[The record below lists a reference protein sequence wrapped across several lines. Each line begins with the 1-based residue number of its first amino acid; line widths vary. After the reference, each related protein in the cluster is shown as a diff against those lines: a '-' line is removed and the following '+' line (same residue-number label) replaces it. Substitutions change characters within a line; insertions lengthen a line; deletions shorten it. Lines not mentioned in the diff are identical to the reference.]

1 MVYYSLRNANTG
13 SSLAAFLDG
22 IMPPIRVN
30 TILNIIKIIPAISG
44 NDAAIFAPF
53 AMDAIILLVGIS
65 NNKVIPIPI
74 TPARVPII
82 IVSALN
88 TCATLRLEAP
98 IALKIP
104 ISFLRSNTLIYVIIP
119 IIIEETIS
127 DIIENRLSY
136 EDVDE
141 FDMSLICSALHCD
154 TQYFIDA
161 EVRNKDLLISTMNR
175 GKDSVKSKTV
185 KAKIQDFMKDFAF
198 VNEVLLE
205 EA

>member
-1 MVYYSLRNANTG
+1 MTG
-13 SSLAAFLDG
+13 REYCDIPNLFVLEKVGGVVMQYIGSELQDRMDLLG
-22 IMPPIRVN
+22 INVSTLSEI
-30 TILNIIKIIPAISG
+30 T
-44 NDAAIFAPF
+44 F
-53 AMDAIILLVGIS
+53 MD
-65 NNKVIPIPI
+65 
-74 TPARVPII
+74 
-82 IVSALN
+82 
-88 TCATLRLEAP
+88 
-98 IALKIP
+98 
-104 ISFLRSNTLIYVIIP
+104 
-119 IIIEETIS
+119 EEIIS

-154 TQYFIDA
+154 TQYFIDG